1 MSISQAVAAEESLAL
16 KDSQLVID
24 GSVQSELKAVSDYKR
39 RENSTKDEGK
49 QLRILST
56 ISDTTVRELDPANS
70 TYVNTG
76 TGEEISSDAIVTF
89 NGNILETLVD
99 TYSAP
104 GYRLIPAAQVES
116 SVGSV
121 MSVNVPDYPAST
133 GQDVFHRRDISR
145 IICSRKIPDSVAGYV
160 SQEIDVSDYVYIRL
174 SVKQHEYIEYS
185 IIDGKDE
192 TPILPVEQ
200 TYVTDEKIF
209 LGLKTRFQPDETEEV
224 IVKRNGIRTTYSFND
239 VQGLEILKDDLWT
252 VSYKPLTAASKY
264 TPKTNKIR
272 VKLIQRCYPG
282 SVPVDITDIKIRK
295 YGRSTT
301 WTLQE
306 IPT

>member
-1 MSISQAVAAEESLAL
+1 MTTE
-16 KDSQLVID
+16 
-24 GSVQSELKAVSDYKR
+24 
-39 RENSTKDEGK
+39 TK
-49 QLRILST
+49 QLCR
-56 ISDTTVRELDPANS
+56 
-70 TYVNTG
+70 YVFG
-76 TGEEISSDAIVTF
+76 FD
-89 NGNILETLVD
+89 
-99 TYSAP
+99 
-104 GYRLIPAAQVES
+104 
-116 SVGSV
+116 
-121 MSVNVPDYPAST
+121 
-133 GQDVFHRRDISR
+133 R

-282 SVPVDITDIKIRK
+282 SVPIDITDIKIRK